1 MITALRRYLESW
13 IVRGLFLVMILA
25 FVFWGVGDVVRLAGT
40 STWVA
45 KVGGQTIEA
54 PTLQSEYQR
63 AMSLAT
69 RDLPAG
75 QEATADLRR
84 QVASET
90 LQRLIGQAVLGAELR
105 DLRVTTPDTVV
116 ADYVRAMPA
125 FRGPDG
131 KFSRTVFDVVL
142 RNNGLS
148 EGRFM
153 EMLRADLA
161 QRQLLGAVSAGAAAP
176 DAVIGP
182 IYASE
187 YEKRSAD
194 MAEFPIAAAPEP
206 ATPDEAVL
214 ARWYDNHPDLYSTP
228 EYRRVKAIVLSP
240 QILGREISISD
251 AELQAAF
258 EQTRS
263 SYVKLARRTAEV
275 ISVPDEA
282 AARTLAETWRGGADW
297 AAMQQAATSAGAS
310 AVVLEDAT
318 EAQFPDP
325 DLSKAVFAAAPD
337 TVTDPVKGAFGWY
350 VLKVTKAVAGSD
362 PTFEEVK
369 DAARERVVA
378 DKAADLMYDRA
389 NRVDNLIGNG
399 TKLNDM
405 PGDLGLAGVSGT
417 LDARGSTTDGLPAPI
432 PGGPEVRSALV
443 TAAFQTAPGEPP
455 RLIEV
460 QTPAS
465 GGSAYYALEVE
476 DVIAPALR
484 PYDEI
489 KERVL
494 DDWKQDQQKRLQE
507 QAAARMLEAL
517 KGGQSFSDAA
527 VVAGVV
533 PRLTPLVTRAQPS
546 EAVPLELQRAMFQMK
561 KGEPTMVETPEA
573 FIVATLVEI
582 VEPDPKADQPA
593 YELVRG
599 ALTRSIGNDLTTV
612 FTEALRQRA
621 DPRINQKNYDQIVQ
635 P

>member
-13 IVRGLFLVMILA
+13 VVRGLFLIMILA

-63 AMSLAT
+63 AMSLAA

-214 ARWYDNHPDLYSTP
+214 TRWYDNHPDLYSTP

-240 QILGREISISD
+240 QILGREINISD
-251 AELQAAF
+251 AELRAAF

-263 SYVKLARRTAEV
+263 NFVKLARRTAEV

-282 AARTLAETWRGGADW
+282 AARALAETWRGGADW
-297 AAMQQAATSAGAS
+297 SAMQQAATSAGAS

-325 DLSKAVFAAAPD
+325 DLSKAVFAAVPD
-337 TVTDPVKGAFGWY
+337 TITDPVKGAFGWY

-369 DAARERVVA
+369 DAVRERVVA

-432 PGGPEVRSALV
+432 PGGPEVKSALV

-460 QTPAS
+460 QTPTT

-476 DVIAPALR
+476 DIIAPALR

-494 DDWKQDQQKRLQE
+494 DDWKLDQQKRVQE
-507 QAAARMLEAL
+507 QAAAKMLEAL

-546 EAVPLELQRAMFQMK
+546 DAVPLELQRVMFQMK
-561 KGEPTMVETPEA
+561 KGEPTMVEAPEA

-582 VEPDPKADQPA
+582 VEPDPKADQSA
-593 YELVRG
+593 YDLVRG